1 MKDFKVKA
9 CLGFG
14 YRVSLEENLFMFCLS
29 LFLGNVGGRV
39 VAKNSYVSYRVND
52 DVDVE
57 EMNCD
62 EMDVQLNL
70 QSDSRYN
77 KD

>member
-14 YRVSLEENLFMFCLS
+14 YRVSFGRKFIYVLPLS
-29 LFLGNVGGRV
+29 LSRKCRWKV

-62 EMDVQLNL
+62 EMDLCN
-70 QSDSRYN
+70 
-77 KD
+77 

>member
-1 MKDFKVKA
+1 MATEFLWKKIYLCSA
-9 CLGFG
+9 
-14 YRVSLEENLFMFCLS
+14 S

-62 EMDVQLNL
+62 EMDGQLNL

>member
-1 MKDFKVKA
+1 M
-9 CLGFG
+9 
-14 YRVSLEENLFMFCLS
+14 
-29 LFLGNVGGRV
+29 
-39 VAKNSYVSYRVND
+39 AKNSYVSYRVND

-70 QSDSRYN
+70 ESDSRYN

>member
-1 MKDFKVKA
+1 
-9 CLGFG
+9 
-14 YRVSLEENLFMFCLS
+14 MFCLS

-62 EMDVQLNL
+62 EMDGQLNL